1 MSEKR
6 TDSENLPGRPGCGK
20 FSDCLLDGVVEC
32 LNQIA
37 DNEVACPVEAVMAV
51 NTNGELTRIVL
62 SFHYTI
68 GA

>member
-1 MSEKR
+1 VGKKK
-6 TDSENLPGRPGCGK
+6 TDSENLPRRPGSGK
-20 FSDCLLDGVVEC
+20 FRDCLLDGVVER

-51 NTNGELTRIVL
+51 NTNGEFTRIVL